1 MIKHLLACALAAI
14 AGVVEMRSAHAD
26 PYTGPSFGKVTCAEY
41 NQLDKTGTIA
51 MWSWIEGYV
60 AGAVRVGLQA
70 KQPRYDQI
78 FNLNFKKLMVV
89 VDGACK
95 ADPGLV
101 FDGLA
106 ANLLYRVLE
115 APDKYR

>member
-1 MIKHLLACALAAI
+1 MIKHLLACALAAT

-41 NQLDKTGTIA
+41 NQLDNNGKIA
-51 MWSWIEGYV
+51 MWSWIEGYI

-70 KQPRYDQI
+70 KLPRYGQM
-78 FNLNFKKLMVV
+78 FNLNYKMIVV
-89 VDGACK
+89 IVDGACK

-101 FDGLA
+101 FEGLA
-106 ANLLYRVLE
+106 GNLLYRVLE